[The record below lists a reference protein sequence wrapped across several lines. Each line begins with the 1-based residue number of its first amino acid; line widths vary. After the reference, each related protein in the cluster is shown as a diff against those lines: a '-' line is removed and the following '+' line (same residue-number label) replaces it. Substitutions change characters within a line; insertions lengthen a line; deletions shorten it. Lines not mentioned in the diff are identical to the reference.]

1 MKRMYATL
9 AIMMLLLT
17 WAITGLSQ
25 KTEPNT
31 IDPLQLREEI
41 HKRMRDKLLLGL
53 GPDDDLFND
62 MHGLFEGFDTL
73 APTSQNFE
81 MSWQDSK
88 EGRTLILAPKD
99 EKQRLDINIEN
110 GMVSVQGKVEKKTPH
125 GSSISS
131 FSNSFNVPMDC
142 DASKVQMDQKDGKI
156 HVFFPYKKGAVVAP
170 SPNNGRKPVTPSD
183 DDIEI

>member
-1 MKRMYATL
+1 MYVTL

-17 WAITGLSQ
+17 WAITGLGQKSQ
-25 KTEPNT
+25 PDTM
-31 IDPLQLREEI
+31 DPMQLREEI
-41 HKRMRDKLLLGL
+41 HKRMRDKLLLGF
-53 GPDDDLFND
+53 GSDDDLFKD

-73 APTSQNFE
+73 TPTSQNFE
-81 MSWQDSK
+81 MSWQESK
-88 EGRTLILAPKD
+88 EGRTLILTPKD

-110 GMVSVQGKVEKKTPH
+110 GMVSVQGKVEKKTSH

-156 HVFFPYKKGAVVAP
+156 HVFFPYKKGAVAI
-170 SPNNGRKPVTPSD
+170 PNPPNGRRPIPPSD
-183 DDIEI
+183 EDIEI

>member
-1 MKRMYATL
+1 MYVTL
-9 AIMMLLLT
+9 AVMMLLLT

-25 KTEPNT
+25 KTEPM
-31 IDPLQLREEI
+31 DPMQLREEI
-41 HKRMRDKLLLGL
+41 HKRMRDKLLLGF
-53 GPDDDLFND
+53 GADDDLFKD

-73 APTSQNFE
+73 TPTSQNFE

-88 EGRTLILAPKD
+88 EGRTLILSPKD

-110 GMVSVQGKVEKKTPH
+110 GMVSVQGKVEKKTSH

-131 FSNSFNVPMDC
+131 FSNSFNVPSDC

-156 HVFFPYKKGAVVAP
+156 HVFFPYKKEAVAAP
-170 SPNNGRKPVTPSD
+170 TPNGRRPIAPSD